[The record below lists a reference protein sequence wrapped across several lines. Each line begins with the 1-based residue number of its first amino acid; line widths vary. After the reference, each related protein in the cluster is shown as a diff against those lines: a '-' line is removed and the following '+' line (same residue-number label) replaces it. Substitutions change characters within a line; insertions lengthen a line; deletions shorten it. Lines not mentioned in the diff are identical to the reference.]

1 MISRIALR
9 WRWLRR
15 FLSRNVWSARL
26 MGVKA
31 PRGEA
36 ADPGLVMIQIDGL
49 SRTQLEKALEAGR
62 LPFLQ
67 KLIARKHFT
76 LETFYSGVP
85 STTPAVQGELF
96 FGVRAAVPAF
106 QFLRRSAGRDFR
118 MYEAES
124 ATEIEEGLLK
134 QCDTPL
140 LKGGHAYSNIYRAG
154 AEVTRYC
161 SQDMAAEE
169 LFKRLHPLKMLA
181 LVTIYLPKLLRM
193 TGLAVIE
200 VFIALMDA
208 VRGLYER
215 EGLFRELAF
224 VPARVAVCVALRE
237 AIRFRVLLDIER
249 GVRVIQ
255 ANFLGYDEQAHR
267 RGPGS
272 AFAHWSLKAIDG
284 AVRDIYK
291 AAQDSRYRD
300 YELMVYSDHG
310 QETSIPYPRANG
322 RELDEAMAEVF
333 ANGPLSGLPV
343 WTRKMPNLL
352 GNTVDRCRELFGIGP
367 KMKHS
372 EVTPDPQNEI
382 VVTAMGPLGHV
393 YFPKRPDDSQMESH
407 AGDLVYKARIPLVM
421 FKDKGGTLHAINRRG
436 AWTLPE
442 NHAEVLGEHH
452 PFAQEAAADMVH
464 LAEHPDAG
472 DFIISGWSPDQ
483 PSITFPMENG
493 SHGGPG
499 TEETRGFL
507 LVPDRIR
514 RWHVSHIS
522 GTGKRVRGE
531 ELRQIAMHY
540 LGRDGEREERVHPDA
555 GVPSDSLKV
564 MTYNIHSCMGVDSK
578 IRPERVARVINH
590 FDPDIVAVQEVDCHR
605 HRSGGHDQ
613 AQVIADHLRMT
624 HVFEAMLEDRNER
637 YGIAI
642 FSKYPLE
649 VMKSGFL
656 TQERKARFQEARG
669 AIWVKLQREGHGAI
683 HFINTHF
690 GLGKKERV
698 VQLQTLAG
706 ADWLGAIPADEPVVL
721 CGDFNAGPKSR
732 IFRMLTGLRDAQ
744 ISLDGHKPRPT
755 FFSSN
760 PVLRLD
766 HVFVSSQFTVKSVEV
781 PSTPTARVASDH
793 LPVCVELEIAPHGT
807 EK

>member
-15 FLSRNVWSARL
+15 VISRNVWSARL

-36 ADPGLVMIQIDGL
+36 TEPGLVMIQIDGL
-49 SRTQLEKALEAGR
+49 SRTQFEKALESGR
-62 LPFLQ
+62 LPFLK
-67 KLIARKHFT
+67 KLISRKHFT

-118 MYEAES
+118 MYEAEA
-124 ATEIEEGLLK
+124 ATEIEEGLLQ
-134 QCDTPL
+134 QCDSPL
-140 LKGGHAYSNIYRAG
+140 LKDGHAYSNIYRAG
-154 AEVTRYC
+154 ASVTRYC
-161 SQDMAAEE
+161 SRDLGPQE
-169 LFKRLHPLKMLA
+169 LFKRLHPVKMVLLA
-181 LVTIYLPKLLRM
+181 IIYLPKLLRM
-193 TGLAVIE
+193 TGLAVVE

-224 VPARVAVCVALRE
+224 VPARVAVCVVLRE

-272 AFAHWSLKAIDG
+272 AFAHWSLKAIDS

-291 AAQDSRYRD
+291 AAHDSRYRD

-310 QETSIPYPRANG
+310 QETSIPYPRAHG
-322 RELDEAMAEVF
+322 RELDEALADVF
-333 ANGPLSGLPV
+333 AKGSLAGKGIWMRKLPD
-343 WTRKMPNLL
+343 LL

-367 KMKHS
+367 KIKHS
-372 EVTPDPQNEI
+372 ETKPDPENEI
-382 VVTAMGPLGHV
+382 VVAAMGPLGHV
-393 YFPKRPDDSQMESH
+393 YLPKRPADTEMADY
-407 AGDLVYKARIPLVM
+407 ARDLVYKARIPLVM
-421 FKDKGGTLHAINRRG
+421 FRSEDGTLHAFNRCG
-436 AWTLPE
+436 TWTLPE
-442 NHAEVLGEHH
+442 NHAEVLGEKH
-452 PFAQEAAADMVH
+452 PFGEEAAQDMVH
-464 LAEHPDAG
+464 LSEHPDAG
-472 DFIISGWSPDQ
+472 DFMISGWSPDH

-514 RWHVSHIS
+514 RWHVAHLS
-522 GTGKRVRGE
+522 GTARRVRGE

-540 LGRDGEREERVHPDA
+540 LGRDGLREERVMPRD
-555 GVPSDSLKV
+555 GVPSDSLRV

-578 IRPERVARVINH
+578 VRPERIARVINH
-590 FDPDIVAVQEVDCHR
+590 FDPDLVAVQEVDCHR
-605 HRSGGHDQ
+605 RRTGGHDQ
-613 AQVIADHLRMT
+613 AQLIADHLRMS
-624 HVFEAMLEDRNER
+624 HVFEAMLEDKNER

-642 FSKYPLE
+642 FSRYPLE

-656 TQERKARFQEARG
+656 TKAVPARFQEARG
-669 AIWVKLQREGHGAI
+669 AIWVKLEREGQGAV

-698 VQLQTLAG
+698 EQLKALAG
-706 ADWLGAIPADEPVVL
+706 DTWLGAIPAEEPVIL

-744 ISLDGHKPRPT
+744 LMLEDHKPQAT

-760 PVLRLD
+760 PVLRL
-766 HVFVSSQFTVKSVEV
+766 
-781 PSTPTARVASDH
+781 
-793 LPVCVELEIAPHGT
+793 
-807 EK
+807 